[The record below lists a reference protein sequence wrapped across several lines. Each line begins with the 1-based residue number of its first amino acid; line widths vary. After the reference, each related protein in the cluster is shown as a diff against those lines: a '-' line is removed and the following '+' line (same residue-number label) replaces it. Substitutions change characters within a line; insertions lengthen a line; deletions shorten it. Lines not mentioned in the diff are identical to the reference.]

1 MEIRNVLVPV
11 DFSPTAQYAVDFAVS
26 LARRFRARL
35 TLLHVVEDAS
45 ALSYSF
51 PGKGGEAVKERSA
64 DAFERLSAMLSPED
78 QDDLD
83 LQILIRSGNIEAE
96 LLAAIRANLES
107 IVVMGIHHHGLVRRV
122 LIGSVT
128 QDMLRKLPVPVLT
141 VSCDTK
147 QRTLSRVLFATDLTE
162 SSQDGF
168 EFALDLVR
176 MLGAHLMVVHAIE
189 PVPLSLGGGMPML
202 DTLAERQLL
211 HKVARRKLEELE
223 KEGAREQVMMTSQI
237 SEGVAAEEILEAAE
251 DWDSDL
257 IILTIQDKGLIERS
271 LLGSTAER
279 VVRDS
284 RVPVLSFP
292 VHVKTERA
300 AIAELHRTSSPGSS
314 AAS

>member
-1 MEIRNVLVPV
+1 MEIRNILVPV
-11 DFSPTAQYAVDFAVS
+11 DFSPTAQYAVDLAVS

-51 PGKGGEAVKERSA
+51 PGKGGEAANQRSA

-96 LLAAIRANLES
+96 LLAAIPANLES
-107 IVVMGIHHHGLVRRV
+107 IVVMGTHHHGLIQRV

-141 VSCDTK
+141 VSCDSK
-147 QRTLSRVLFATDLTE
+147 RKTLSRVLFATDLTE
-162 SSQDGF
+162 SSQEGF
-168 EFALDLVR
+168 KFALDLVR
-176 MLGAHLMVVHAIE
+176 TLGAHLMVVHAIE
-189 PVPLSLGGGMPML
+189 PVPLSLGGGMPL
-202 DTLAERQLL
+202 FDTLAERQIL

-223 KEGAREQVMMTSQI
+223 QECARQQVMVTSQI
-237 SEGVAAEEILEAAE
+237 SEGIAAEKILEASE
-251 DWDSDL
+251 NCDSEL
-257 IILTIQDKGLIERS
+257 IVLTIQHKGLIERG

-292 VHVKTERA
+292 VHSKTERA
-300 AIAELHRTSSPGSS
+300 SIAELHRTSSAGPS
-314 AAS
+314 ATS